1 MVRPV
6 KKLIERN
13 YQFTNNTEQNDMLND
28 CLTQVLKHW
37 LKAEPKHTQ
46 TVKENI
52 VDNIE
57 KRKISSLSEMDKLM
71 ENEYCER
78 IYRNHMV
85 NNEEMGQLKKIK
97 SPGIIILI
105 SNEPEHEI
113 KEKLKK
119 YYKEKNPERK
129 IQFKNKI
136 ENKILKMKTLIEFI
150 KSHEYDYDNDINKN
164 NENED
169 EQKIDMNI
177 REIKIRKK
185 WDMVKQKWKN
195 DASYFTEYIIKENK
209 DKLNEEDLD
218 TKEIHGLYGK

>member
-1 MVRPV
+1 
-6 KKLIERN
+6 
-13 YQFTNNTEQNDMLND
+13 
-28 CLTQVLKHW
+28 
-37 LKAEPKHTQ
+37 
-46 TVKENI
+46 
-52 VDNIE
+52 
-57 KRKISSLSEMDKLM
+57 M

-150 KSHEYDYDNDINKN
+150 KSHEYDYDNDINEN

-169 EQKIDMNI
+169 EQIIDMNI
-177 REIKIRKK
+177 REKK
-185 WDMVKQKWKN
+185 LEKN
-195 DASYFTEYIIKENK
+195 GI
-209 DKLNEEDLD
+209 
-218 TKEIHGLYGK
+218 